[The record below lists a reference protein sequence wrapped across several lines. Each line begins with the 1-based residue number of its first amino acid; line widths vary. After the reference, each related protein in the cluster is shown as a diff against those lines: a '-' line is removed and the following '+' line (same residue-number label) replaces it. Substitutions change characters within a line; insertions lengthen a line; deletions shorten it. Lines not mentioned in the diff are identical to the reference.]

1 MAEAVLSAPKST
13 STGQAVSRVG
23 DPWLLLAALALA
35 GVGLVMVYSAGS
47 ALAVQRHSDG
57 AYFFKAQLLH
67 VTAGIVVM
75 GILALVDYR
84 RLARFTYPV
93 LLGVLAALLFV
104 LIPGVGHE
112 AGGAVRWLRL
122 GPFSLQP
129 AEMAKL
135 ALVLYLAYSLSRHQE
150 QIKSFSRGLLP
161 HLGVTFLLIL
171 PVAAEPDLGMSVI
184 LFCLACLMLFVA
196 GARLSYLLGLLAM
209 ASPLVWVMVVHYPW
223 RLKRILAFL
232 DPWQDAGGAGFQII
246 HSFYALGSG
255 GLWGAG
261 LSAGKQK
268 LFYLPEPHTDFIFS
282 VLGEELGLWG
292 VMLVLS
298 LFLLLVIRGVKIALE
313 ARELF
318 GTYLAMGSTLI
329 IGLQAFINAGV
340 VMGLLPTKGLT
351 MPFIS
356 YGGSSLLVNFA
367 CVGILLSVAAGSG
380 RKA

>member
-1 MAEAVLSAPKST
+1 M
-13 STGQAVSRVG
+13 G

-84 RLARFTYPV
+84 RLARFTYPA
-93 LLGVLAALLFV
+93 LLGVLAALLLV

-184 LFCLACLMLFVA
+184 LFCLSCLMLFVA
-196 GARLSYLLGLLAM
+196 GARLSYLLGILAM

-223 RLKRILAFL
+223 RLRRILAFL
-232 DPWQDAGGAGFQII
+232 DPWSDAGGSGFQII

-255 GLWGAG
+255 AFGARD
-261 LSAGKQK
+261 SARASKSCFICPSPTPT
-268 LFYLPEPHTDFIFS
+268 LFSAY
-282 VLGEELGLWG
+282 W
-292 VMLVLS
+292 
-298 LFLLLVIRGVKIALE
+298 
-313 ARELF
+313 ARSW
-318 GTYLAMGSTLI
+318 AC
-329 IGLQAFINAGV
+329 
-340 VMGLLPTKGLT
+340 
-351 MPFIS
+351 
-356 YGGSSLLVNFA
+356 GG
-367 CVGILLSVAAGSG
+367 
-380 RKA
+380 